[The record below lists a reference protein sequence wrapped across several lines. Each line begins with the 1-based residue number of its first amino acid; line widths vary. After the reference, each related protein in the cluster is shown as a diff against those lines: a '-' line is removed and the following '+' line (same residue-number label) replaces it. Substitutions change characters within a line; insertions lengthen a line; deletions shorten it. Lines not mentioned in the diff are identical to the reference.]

1 MLEVGQIIDGKYRV
15 EGLLGQGGMGAVYAG
30 LHLHIESR
38 VAIKVLLPEVTQSP
52 EGNARF
58 EREVRATGRIGN
70 DHILR
75 VHDVGT
81 LPDGS
86 RYMVSELLEG
96 ETMASRLKRAALS
109 TRVTAELTC
118 QLLDGLAAAHAAGIV
133 HRDLKPDNIF
143 LLPRKLGHED
153 FVKIIDFGVSKF
165 QSEDPE
171 AMSMTT
177 TGAVIGTPYYLSPEQ
192 ARGQKDIDAR
202 SDLYTVGVI
211 MYQAVAGQVP
221 VRADSFNELLFKIA
235 LQPPPALT
243 ADVPGVDPAFSALTA
258 KAMAKEREERFQNA
272 NELREALEAWL
283 AGSSQSARRASLPV
297 AAGWSGAETMAAP
310 STVPTSSNF
319 GRTSPPLPSYEPVER
334 RSLLPVVAGVGV
346 LLAVGAAVALLKLA
360 APHPPVSPSAVVVPS
375 TPVAA
380 SPRPAATDPNA
391 TAVEVEH
398 PIVLAPTAEPP
409 HADTPDPEPAAAP
422 PAPVVRPAP
431 HTSRP
436 THAASPVAAPKTAE
450 PVAPP
455 APPPQPAA
463 VPASPAPS
471 EPQHKHKHDFG
482 Y

>member
-30 LHLHIESR
+30 LHLHIDSR
-38 VAIKVLLPEVTQSP
+38 VAIKVLLPEVTQSA
-52 EGNARF
+52 EGAARF

-70 DHILR
+70 EHILR
-75 VHDVGT
+75 VYDVGT

-96 ETMASRLKRAALS
+96 ETMAQRLKHGAMSARAA
-109 TRVTAELTC
+109 AELTV
-118 QLLDGLAAAHAAGIV
+118 QLLDGLAAAHAVGIV

-143 LLPRKLGHED
+143 LLPQKRGQQD
-153 FVKIIDFGVSKF
+153 FLKIIDFGVSKF
-165 QSEDPE
+165 QTEDPQ

-235 LQPPPALT
+235 LQPAPPLT
-243 ADVPGVDPAFSALTA
+243 HDVPGVDPGFSALTA
-258 KAMAKEREERFQNA
+258 KAMAKEREARFQSA

-283 AGSSQSARRASLPV
+283 GGALQFGSGRTPTP
-297 AAGWSGAETMAAP
+297 GAWIGGATVAAP
-310 STVPTSSNF
+310 SGVPTSSNF
-319 GRTSPPLPSYEPVER
+319 GRTSPPLGLYDEPVEP
-334 RSLLPVVAGVGV
+334 RSKLPLVAGVGV
-346 LLAVGAAVALLKLA
+346 LLAVGAALAVFKLA
-360 APHPPVSPSAVVVPS
+360 GSHSTPAPSAVPS
-375 TPVAA
+375 PPTVAA
-380 SPRPAATDPNA
+380 TSAPSPVPTE
-391 TAVEVEH
+391 TEH

-409 HADTPDPEPAAAP
+409 HVEVADPDATATAVEPTPAVRVAPRTTRFVSRGASKSGGSTAVTPPPPAPEPAPATP
-422 PAPVVRPAP
+422 PAP
-431 HTSRP
+431 
-436 THAASPVAAPKTAE
+436 ASD
-450 PVAPP
+450 
-455 APPPQPAA
+455 
-463 VPASPAPS
+463 SS
-471 EPQHKHKHDFG
+471 HKKRHDFG

>member
-30 LHLHIESR
+30 LHLHIDSR

-75 VHDVGT
+75 VYDVGT

-96 ETMASRLKRAALS
+96 ETMASRLKHGALSARAA
-109 TRVTAELTC
+109 AELTV

-143 LLPRKLGHED
+143 LLPQKRGQND
-153 FVKIIDFGVSKF
+153 FLKIIDFGVSKF
-165 QSEDPE
+165 QTEDPQS
-171 AMSMTT
+171 MSMTT

-235 LQPPPALT
+235 LQPPPPLT
-243 ADVPGVDPAFSALTA
+243 HDVPGVDPAFSALTA
-258 KAMAKEREERFQNA
+258 KAMAKEREARFQDA
-272 NELREALEAWL
+272 NEMREALEAWL
-283 AGSSQSARRASLPV
+283 GGAVRMQAGRT
-297 AAGWSGAETMAAP
+297 AAPGAWVGNETVAAP
-310 STVPTSSNF
+310 SGVPTSSNF
-319 GRTSPPLPSYEPVER
+319 GRTSPPVGLYEQPER
-334 RSLLPVVAGVGV
+334 RGMLPLVAGVAVILAAGAA
-346 LLAVGAAVALLKLA
+346 LAVFKLA
-360 APHPPVSPSAVVVPS
+360 GSHSTPAPSAVVAPS
-375 TPVAA
+375 APAVTAA
-380 SPRPAATDPNA
+380 AAAPTPAATE
-391 TAVEVEH
+391 TER
-398 PIVLAPTAEPP
+398 PIELAPTSAPIPEPP
-409 HADTPDPEPAAAP
+409 RIDVADPDA
-422 PAPVVRPAP
+422 
-431 HTSRP
+431 T
-436 THAASPVAAPKTAE
+436 AASPVVRAPRNPRFVSRGAAPSGGSKATT
-450 PVAPP
+450 P
-455 APPPQPAA
+455 
-463 VPASPAPS
+463 SPAP
-471 EPQHKHKHDFG
+471 EPTPAPATPSTASDSSRKRKHDFG

>member
-30 LHLHIESR
+30 LHLHIDSR

-70 DHILR
+70 EHILR
-75 VHDVGT
+75 VYDVGT

-96 ETMASRLKRAALS
+96 ETMASRLKHGAL
-109 TRVTAELTC
+109 TARTAAELTV

-143 LLPRKLGHED
+143 LLPQKRGQAD

-165 QSEDPE
+165 QTEDPQS
-171 AMSMTT
+171 MSMTT

-235 LQPPPALT
+235 LQPPPPLT
-243 ADVPGVDPAFSALTA
+243 QDVPGVDPAFSALTA
-258 KAMAKEREERFQNA
+258 KAMAKEREARFQDA
-272 NELREALEAWL
+272 NEMREALEAWL
-283 AGSSQSARRASLPV
+283 GGVVRMQSGRTPAP
-297 AAGWSGAETMAAP
+297 GAWTGNETVAAP
-310 STVPTSSNF
+310 SGVPTSSNF
-319 GRTSPPLPSYEPVER
+319 GRTSPPLGLYGEPPER
-334 RSLLPVVAGVGV
+334 RSMLPVFA
-346 LLAVGAAVALLKLA
+346 AVGAVLVAGAVLAVFKLA
-360 APHPPVSPSAVVVPS
+360 GSHPTPAPSSVAVPIAPAG
-375 TPVAA
+375 TTAA
-380 SPRPAATDPNA
+380 AAPAPTATETDRPI
-391 TAVEVEH
+391 E
-398 PIVLAPTAEPP
+398 LAPT
-409 HADTPDPEPAAAP
+409 
-422 PAPVVRPAP
+422 PAPTSEAPRVEAVEQEPSATATAPIVRAP
-431 HTSRP
+431 RNTRSVSRG
-436 THAASPVAAPKTAE
+436 TQASGSKA
-450 PVAPP
+450 
-455 APPPQPAA
+455 
-463 VPASPAPS
+463 ASPAPEPVPSPAAPSTAS
-471 EPQHKHKHDFG
+471 ESTRKRKHDFG

>member
-30 LHLHIESR
+30 LHLHIDSR

-58 EREVRATGRIGN
+58 EREVRATGRIAN

-75 VHDVGT
+75 VYDVGT

-96 ETMASRLKRAALS
+96 ETMASRLKHGAMSARAA
-109 TRVTAELTC
+109 AELTV
-118 QLLDGLAAAHAAGIV
+118 QLLDGLAAAHTAGIV

-143 LLPRKLGHED
+143 LLPQKRGQND

-165 QSEDPE
+165 QTEDPQ

-192 ARGQKDIDAR
+192 ARGQKDIDSR

-211 MYQAVAGQVP
+211 LYQAVAGQVP

-235 LQPPPALT
+235 LQPPPPLT
-243 ADVPGVDPAFSALTA
+243 HDVPGVDPAFSALTA
-258 KAMAKEREERFQNA
+258 KAMAKEREARFQDA
-272 NELREALEAWL
+272 NEMREALEAWL
-283 AGSSQSARRASLPV
+283 GGATRMQSGRTPAPGA
-297 AAGWSGAETMAAP
+297 WSGNATVAAP
-310 STVPTSSNF
+310 SGVPTSSNF
-319 GRTSPPLPSYEPVER
+319 GRTSPPLGLYEEQPER

-346 LLAVGAAVALLKLA
+346 ILAVGAALAVFKLA
-360 APHPPVSPSAVVVPS
+360 GSHPPPAPSVVAVPAVTAAAAAP
-375 TPVAA
+375 TPAVTETE
-380 SPRPAATDPNA
+380 RPI
-391 TAVEVEH
+391 E
-398 PIVLAPTAEPP
+398 LAPTVAPTPEPP
-409 HADTPDPEPAAAP
+409 RVEVADPEPAATATS
-422 PAPVVRPAP
+422 PVVRAP
-431 HTSRP
+431 RNSRFVP
-436 THAASPVAAPKTAE
+436 RGASPSGGSKTAAPTPE
-450 PVAPP
+450 
-455 APPPQPAA
+455 
-463 VPASPAPS
+463 PAPS
-471 EPQHKHKHDFG
+471 PATASTTTKRRHDFG